1 MKPGIAPLAIA
12 IAIAIAAVIAAGGL
26 LVVELYRPPPE
37 FASPTDGAILPESS
51 PASGLPEPLIVTELD
66 ARPLF
71 SADRRPPKA
80 EPPPIIA
87 PPLPPPP
94 PPPPPVPEADTA
106 LTLLGIVNG
115 PEGRI
120 AIIRPKA
127 GGQIARLTEGE
138 TVDRWQLRQIAPDHV
153 TLVIEGAVQELGFP
167 SPTEGRPKNG
177 AVHPPAPAQR
187 RP

>member
-1 MKPGIAPLAIA
+1 MKPCIARLAVA
-12 IAIAIAAVIAAGGL
+12 VAAVIAAGGI
-26 LVVELYRPPPE
+26 LVVELYRSPPE
-37 FASPTDGAILPESS
+37 LASSTDGATLPE
-51 PASGLPEPLIVTELD
+51 PALMPGLPEPLIIAELD

-71 SADRRPPKA
+71 TADRRPPKPA
-80 EPPPIIA
+80 PPPAIVA
-87 PPLPPPP
+87 PPPPPP

-106 LTLLGIVNG
+106 LTLLGILNG

-120 AIIRPKA
+120 AIIRPKT
-127 GGQIARLTEGE
+127 GGQIARLTEGD
-138 TVDRWQLRQIAPDHV
+138 TVDRWQLRQISPDHV

-177 AVHPPAPAQR
+177 AAHPPAAPQR

>member
-1 MKPGIAPLAIA
+1 MKPGNTPL
-12 IAIAIAAVIAAGGL
+12 AIAIAAVIAAGGL
-26 LVVELYRPPPE
+26 LVIELYRPPPE
-37 FASPTDGAILPESS
+37 FTTSTDGAILPA
-51 PASGLPEPLIVTELD
+51 PAPVPGLPEPLIVAELE

-71 SADRRPPKA
+71 TADRRPPKP

-87 PPLPPPP
+87 AVSPPP

-120 AIIRPKA
+120 AIIRPKT

-138 TVDRWQLRQIAPDHV
+138 AVDRWQLRQISPDHV
-153 TLVIEGAVQELGFP
+153 TLVIDGAVQELGFP
-167 SPTEGRPKNG
+167 SPTEGRSKNG
-177 AVHPPAPAQR
+177 AAHPPSPPPR